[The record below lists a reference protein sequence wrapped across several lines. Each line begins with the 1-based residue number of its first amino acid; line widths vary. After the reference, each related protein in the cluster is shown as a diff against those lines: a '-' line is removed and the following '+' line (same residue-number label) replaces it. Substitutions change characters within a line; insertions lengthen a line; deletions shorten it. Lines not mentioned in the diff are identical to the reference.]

1 MGVVDGDVQATRI
14 VAEGILHTMLGA
26 VEALDASPGMQA
38 LRCSM
43 VEGSS
48 DTPTTVIVK
57 RVARDGDPYDPDAP
71 DGPAWW
77 LFNDWAGLSFLDH
90 LAGEHS
96 PAARFYGGDRR
107 AGLLVLEDLG
117 ADAHLDTLLLGH
129 DPVAAEEALRR
140 LAATLGRMHALTIDK
155 EEEYHR
161 VRAALGPANPRAYD
175 GRYDWIAPTIRTMA
189 ATMGV
194 ATPAHLDD
202 DLTLLTVRLSD
213 PAPFLAYIHGDACP
227 DNCVHSGDT
236 VRLFDF
242 EHGRFG
248 PALIDGVYGRLPFP
262 SCWCIGRLPERV
274 ARDMEDTYRAALA
287 HGCPA
292 ATDDTLFYR
301 AVVEACVYWLA
312 HFARLNLLTAL
323 LERDSL
329 WDTATLRQRFLQR
342 LDAVDRALQEV
353 AYLEAIGALTA
364 TIAANLHALWDP
376 TTQPMPYYP
385 AFQGSR

>member
-1 MGVVDGDVQATRI
+1 MDLVDGDVHAIRT
-14 VAEGILHTMLGA
+14 VAEGVLHTTLDA
-26 VEALDASPGMQA
+26 VESLDASPGMQA
-38 LRCSM
+38 LRFST
-43 VEGSS
+43 VDGSS
-48 DTPTTVIVK
+48 NTPPTVIVK
-57 RVARDGDPYDPDAP
+57 CVAKDGDPYDPDAE

-107 AGLLVLEDLG
+107 VGLLALEDLG
-117 ADAHLDTLLLGH
+117 PVAHLDALLLGH
-129 DPVAAEEALRR
+129 DPALAEEALRQ
-140 LAATLGRMHALTIDK
+140 LAATLGRMHALTIGRGG
-155 EEEYHR
+155 EYRR
-161 VRAALGPANPRAYD
+161 VRAALGPDNPRAYD

-189 ATMGV
+189 ATLGV
-194 ATPAHLDD
+194 ATHPHLDE
-202 DLTLLTVRLSD
+202 DLELLMMRLSD
-213 PAPFLAYIHGDACP
+213 PAPFLAYLHGDACP
-227 DNCVHSGDT
+227 DNCVHSGDS

-274 ARDMEDTYRAALA
+274 ARDMEGTYRAALA

-292 ATDDTLFYR
+292 VTDDTVFYR

-312 HFARLNLLTAL
+312 HFARLNPLAAL

-342 LDAVDRALQEV
+342 VDAVDRALQEV
-353 AYLEAIGALTA
+353 AHLGAIGAL
-364 TIAANLHALWDP
+364 IAAIAVKLHTLWDP
-376 TTQPMPYYP
+376 TTTPMPYYP
-385 AFQGSR
+385 AFQQSR